1 MKKFFILYVD
11 FKKIMSIC
19 FLSYI
24 AGEKIGKRKTNHNT
38 QMKFVSS

>member
-1 MKKFFILYVD
+1 MKKIFILHVD

-24 AGEKIGKRKTNHNT
+24 AGEKIGKRTNHNT